1 MTSVLLFIF
10 TQQSVYFMKRDTLGV
25 IVCIMAVISAAVV
38 VGLTYNQTD
47 ADIIFEDSHLEYKVL
62 DEEKK
67 EVELTKSKTRT
78 HIEDLVIPSKVT
90 YKEVEYTVVSIGSN
104 AFQEN
109 NMYSLTLPPTLKK
122 IKSYAFL
129 DALFTRDKQ
138 IIIPEG
144 VTDVGYQAFSRS
156 DVESVKLPSTLTS
169 LGNAFSNCY
178 LLKSVDMQEG
188 LTVLGSAFTNC
199 RLLETVSLP
208 STITSIHGAFTGCE
222 QLRYIYIPENVREIG
237 WTNAF
242 SGSNLQ
248 FIDVSPDNPYFKVVD
263 NLVLSKDGTT
273 LLFCPTASK
282 TATVP
287 DGVETLGLSKGETWA
302 FSKCR
307 NLTSVT
313 LPDSLKIINESAFED
328 CRKLSKITFPDSVT
342 FIGRNAFRNCES
354 MTFEKLPSEL
364 KIIDAGAFECCF
376 SIDRF
381 HLPIGLESIG
391 RGAFTGCTALTNL
404 EIPDTVTE
412 VGATAFSNCSNLRG
426 IRLPDGLSV
435 INERTFYGCN
445 SLRSI
450 VIPDGVITVER
461 EAFYGCKAL
470 TSIEFPT
477 TLEIFRDPYSAF
489 TFFDADGKKIT
500 DNNNLKGHIFVGK
513 DYNFRDNGLSYTDG
527 YTIIF
532 KVDDETIQSSF
543 VKAGDSVTPPEI
555 TTIRSADG
563 MQRAFV
569 GWDADVETIPTKDA
583 VYIAQTGDYV
593 NYEVLYQWHDGS
605 KTVSWNGYKHPTI
618 DVAPSD
624 FTENGYTYT
633 FNEWEEQW
641 DSVNDD
647 DYGKFVIATYKL
659 AGVKV
664 VFLANG
670 GTGIMD
676 STFVKAGDSL
686 TIPQNTFTKDG
697 ATFKGW
703 AYSDFI
709 FDDKGTIPATV
720 FEDSYNTIYLIAQW
734 SQSGKVKVTLEVCG
748 PEHDGYYQKIEK
760 IEKEGNPGDEYQ
772 FMLSTKTHYHINDGE
787 LISGLFPDHDITIRV
802 YYVSDS
808 FTVTAGGKVI
818 AYLSYASD
826 PYVPEPLSDTTGYTF
841 EGWYYDAERTERIT
855 SISKLTKDIIIYSNF
870 VPREVTM
877 YFDAAGGTGTMDP
890 ISFTAGDTVPAPAC
904 EFTREGMRFIHW
916 ELDSVSYNPGVD
928 IGKVPL
934 YSSASDFTLTAVWEP
949 VEKFTYTVDF
959 VGPEGD
965 ESFPGMDSIVE
976 EYMPGVKVDAVS
988 RFKLDDITGYVADCY
1003 EVESFVMPNHDVTF
1017 KVYYVKADS
1026 EYKKFNINYN
1036 MYSCFDGNKESF
1048 SKYEYISNHIERY
1061 IVGLRSNSALPEM
1074 MAVGHTFEGWYS
1086 DSDMTNRVTTIDTS
1100 IANDQIFYGKFVPNT
1115 YSVKVTYIGPTDG
1128 SFVAPSEVNRTFVYG
1143 QKDFSIVSP
1152 KVDGYYPDLQ
1162 AYTETEVAHDVHII
1176 VTYVSVDWNIRYYS
1190 NGGYNNLDNIPDITN
1205 TGEFT
1210 LLVPSRDGYVFQ
1222 GWFTDDKY
1230 TNKIEK
1236 IEKGQLG
1243 NIRLYAKWALDAPSH
1258 TVTVKFT
1265 GPDDGSFVAPRDIEQ
1280 IVVEGQ
1286 SYSINVPVIDGYTPD
1301 KTIVEGVMGTEAV
1314 IVTVTYSANKHTVT
1328 IDAGFDIEAIEGW
1341 TSIGGNRFTKEFA
1354 FNSDLVL
1361 PEFTREGFDYVWNPE
1376 VPEKMPDFDPSFE
1389 AKWSAK
1395 KITVTFYPNTRD
1407 DPWSEPIDYGGTVEK
1422 PTDPVLE
1429 GHRFL
1434 GWYVFETKELFDFS
1448 TKLTQDIKLDAHWA
1462 TLHTIIFIEEGAK
1475 EPISEITAC
1484 SGDPLTPPEIK
1495 AREGYIAKWTPAV
1508 PSVVP
1513 NEDTTYTLSW
1523 EAIPQKPVVDI
1534 GTDTPVSG
1542 EDLKKMS
1549 EDKSSLEVSND
1560 EGSILLGPGILGKLS
1575 EDNDSITIKLSK
1587 AGSGS
1592 MNDKQKQAVG
1602 DNDAFDIVGVGKGF
1616 DDFGGE
1622 KAVVKLKY
1630 TLPAGLDPSKICVYY
1645 VDDEGVKHE
1654 MPTSYDKDTGI
1665 IEFETPHFSIYMIG
1679 EKEVSPAEDN
1689 TIMIVGIV
1697 AAVIVIAAV
1706 GAFVFLRKH

>member
-1 MTSVLLFIF
+1 
-10 TQQSVYFMKRDTLGV
+10 MKRDTLGV

-47 ADIIFEDSHLEYKVL
+47 AAITFKDSNLEYKVL
-62 DEEKK
+62 DKEKK
-67 EVELTKSKTRT
+67 EVELTKSTSSV
-78 HIEDLVIPSKVT
+78 HDDLVIPPKVT
-90 YKEVEYTVVSIGSN
+90 YNEVEYTVVSIGEQ
-104 AFQEN
+104 AFQN
-109 NMYSLTLPPTLKK
+109 NYMDSLTLPSTLKK
-122 IKSYAFL
+122 IKSYAFFNV
-129 DALFTRDKQ
+129 LFTRDKQ

-144 VTDVGYQAFSRS
+144 VTDVGYSAFSKS

-178 LLKSVDMQEG
+178 MLKSVDMQEG
-188 LTVLGSAFTNC
+188 LTVLGSSFADC
-199 RLLETVSLP
+199 KLLETVSLP

-248 FIDVSPDNPYFKVVD
+248 FIDISPENPYFKVVD

-273 LLFCPTASK
+273 LLFCPTALK
-282 TATVP
+282 EAVIP
-287 DGVETLGLSKGETWA
+287 NGVETLGLSEGETWA

-328 CRKLSKITFPDSVT
+328 CSKLSKITFPDSVT

-391 RGAFTGCTALTNL
+391 SGAFTGCTALTNL

-435 INERTFYGCN
+435 INERTFSGCN

-450 VIPDGVITVER
+450 VIPDGVITVGR

-470 TSIEFPT
+470 TSIEFPR
-477 TLEIFRDPYSAF
+477 TLENFRDPYSAF

-500 DNNNLKGHIFVGK
+500 DNNNLKGHIFVGGN
-513 DYNFRDNGLSYTDG
+513 YNFRDNGLSYTGG
-527 YTIIF
+527 YTITF
-532 KVDDETIQSSF
+532 KVNDEVIQSSF

-555 TTIRSADG
+555 TTIRLTNG
-563 MQRAFV
+563 MQCAFA

-583 VYIAQTGDYV
+583 VYTAQTGDYV

-605 KTVSWNGYKHPTI
+605 KTVSWDGLKHPIT
-618 DVAPSD
+618 DVVPSD

-633 FNEWEEQW
+633 FDKWEEQW
-641 DSVNDD
+641 ESVDDD
-647 DYGKFVIATYKL
+647 DYGKSVIAIYKL

-670 GTGIMD
+670 GTGTMD
-676 STFVKAGDSL
+676 PMTVKKGDSF
-686 TIPQNTFTKDG
+686 TILQNAFTKNG

-709 FDDKGTIPATV
+709 FDDKGTIPSTV
-720 FEDSYNTIYLIAQW
+720 FANSYNTIYLIAQW
-734 SQSGKVKVTLEVCG
+734 SQSEKVKVTLEVCG
-748 PEHDGYYQKIEK
+748 PEHDGCYQKTEK
-760 IEKEGNPGDEYQ
+760 MEKEGNPGDEYQ
-772 FMLSTKTHYHINDGE
+772 FSLSTKTHYHINDGK

-808 FTVTAGGKVI
+808 FKVTANVNGKATLI
-818 AYLSYASD
+818 ALLSYTSD
-826 PYVPEPLSDTTGYTF
+826 PYVPEPLPDTPGSAF
-841 EGWYYDAERTERIT
+841 EGWYYDAGCTERIT
-855 SISKLTKDIIIYSNF
+855 SISNLTEDITIYSKF
-870 VPREVTM
+870 VSREVTL

-890 ISFTAGDTVPAPAC
+890 ISFIVGNTVLAPAC
-904 EFTREGMRFIHW
+904 KFTKEGMRFSHW

-928 IGKVPL
+928 IGSVL
-934 YSSASDFTLTAVWEP
+934 LSSFASDFTLTAVWERIP

-965 ESFPGMDSIVE
+965 ESFPGMASIVKQYE
-976 EYMPGVKVDAVS
+976 PGVKVDAVS
-988 RFKLDDITGYVADCY
+988 RFKLDIAGYVADCY

-1017 KVYYVKADS
+1017 KVYYAKADS
-1026 EYKKFNINYN
+1026 ECNQFSIRYDIS
-1036 MYSCFDGNKESF
+1036 SCFGGNKESF
-1048 SKYEYISNHIERY
+1048 SKYEYASNHIEEY
-1061 IVGLRSNSALPEM
+1061 IVGLRSNPALPEM

-1086 DSDMTNRVTTIDTS
+1086 DSDMTNKVTTIDTS

-1128 SFVAPSEVNRTFVYG
+1128 SFVAPSEVTRTFVYG

-1162 AYTETEVAHDVHII
+1162 VYTETEVTRDVHIV
-1176 VTYVSVDWNIRYYS
+1176 VTYVPVDWNIRYYS
-1190 NGGYNNLDNIPDITN
+1190 NGGYNNLDNIHDITN

-1210 LLVPSRDGYVFQ
+1210 LLVPSRDGYIFQ
-1222 GWFTDDKY
+1222 GWFTDEKC

-1258 TVTVKFT
+1258 TVTVKFV
-1265 GPDDGSFVAPRDIEQ
+1265 GPDDGSFVVPRDIEQ

-1286 SYSINVPVIDGYTPD
+1286 SYSINVPVIGGYTPD
-1301 KTIVEGVMGTEAV
+1301 KTVVEGVMGTEAV

-1341 TSIGGNRFTKEFA
+1341 TSTVGNKFTKEFA
-1354 FNSDLVL
+1354 FNSDLAL
-1361 PEFTREGFDYVWNPE
+1361 PEFTREGFDYVWDPE
-1376 VPEKMPDFDPSFE
+1376 VPEKMSDCDLSFE
-1389 AKWSAK
+1389 AKWSVK
-1395 KITVTFYPNTRD
+1395 KIKVTFYPNTRD
-1407 DPWSEPIDYGGTVEK
+1407 DPWSVTIDYGGTVEK
-1422 PTDPVLE
+1422 PTDPVFE

-1448 TKLTQDIKLDAHWA
+1448 TKLTQDIKLDAHWDV
-1462 TLHTIIFIEEGAK
+1462 LRTIIFIEEGAE
-1475 EPISEITAC
+1475 EPIDKITAC
-1484 SGDPLTPPEIK
+1484 HGDPLTPPEIK
-1495 AREGYIAKWTPAV
+1495 AREGYVAKWTPAV

-1523 EAIPQKPVVDI
+1523 KAIPQEPVVKIDTDI
-1534 GTDTPVSG
+1534 PVSG

-1575 EDNDSITIKLSK
+1575 EDNDSITIRLSK
-1587 AGSGS
+1587 AGSES

-1630 TLPAGLDPSKICVYY
+1630 ALPAGLDPSKICVYY

-1654 MPTSYDKDTGI
+1654 MPTSYDKETGI
-1665 IEFETPHFSIYMIG
+1665 IEFETPHFSIYTIG
-1679 EKEVSPAEDN
+1679 EKEVSPADDN

-1697 AAVIVIAAV
+1697 AAVIIIAAV

>member
-1 MTSVLLFIF
+1 
-10 TQQSVYFMKRDTLGV
+10 MKRNTLGV

-38 VGLTYNQTD
+38 VGLTYDQAD
-47 ADIIFEDSHLEYKVL
+47 ASLTFVDSNLEYKVL

-67 EVELTKSKTRT
+67 EVELTKSIYSV
-78 HIEDLVIPSKVT
+78 HDDLVIPSKVT
-90 YKEVEYTVVSIGSN
+90 YNEVEYTVVSIGEQ
-104 AFQEN
+104 AFQNN
-109 NMYSLTLPPTLKK
+109 NMYSLTLPSTLKK

-129 DALFTRDKQ
+129 NVLFTRDKQ

-144 VTDVGYQAFSRS
+144 VTDVGYQAFSKS

-169 LGNAFSNCY
+169 LGNAFSYCY
-178 LLKSVDMQEG
+178 MLKSVDMQEG
-188 LTVLGSAFTNC
+188 LTELGSAFTNC

-208 STITSIHGAFTGCE
+208 STITSIYGAFTGCE

-248 FIDVSPDNPYFKVVD
+248 FIDISPENPYFKVVD

-287 DGVETLGLSKGETWA
+287 DGVETLGLSEGETWA

-328 CRKLSKITFPDSVT
+328 CRKLSEIVFPDSVT
-342 FIGRNAFRNCES
+342 FIGCNAFRNCES

-364 KIIDAGAFECCF
+364 KTIDAGAFECCF

-391 RGAFTGCTALTNL
+391 GGAFTGCTGLTNL

-435 INERTFYGCN
+435 INERTFSGCN

-461 EAFYGCKAL
+461 EVFNGCKAL

-477 TLEIFRDPYSAF
+477 TLENFRDPYSAF

-500 DNNNLKGHIFVGK
+500 DINNLKGHIFVGN
-513 DYNFRDNGLSYTDG
+513 DYNFRDNGLSYSDG
-527 YTIIF
+527 YTIVF
-532 KVDDETIQSSF
+532 KVNGVTIQSSF

-569 GWDADVETIPTKDA
+569 GWDADVETSPTKDA
-583 VYIAQTGDYV
+583 VYNAQTGDYV
-593 NYEVLYQWHDGS
+593 DYEVLYQWHDGS

-618 DVAPSD
+618 DMTPSD

-633 FNEWEEQW
+633 FNEWKEQW
-641 DSVNDD
+641 GSVEDD
-647 DYGKFVIATYKL
+647 NYGKVVIATYKL

-664 VFLANG
+664 VFLADG
-670 GTGIMD
+670 GTGTMD

-686 TIPQNTFTKDG
+686 IIPQNAFTKDG
-697 ATFKGW
+697 ATFKEW
-703 AYSDFI
+703 AYSDLTFS
-709 FDDKGTIPATV
+709 DEGTIPAAV
-720 FEDSYNTIYLIAQW
+720 FEDSYNTIYLMAQW
-734 SQSGKVKVTLEVCG
+734 SQSEKVKVTLEVCG
-748 PEHDGYYQKIEK
+748 PEHDDYYQKTESM
-760 IEKEGNPGDEYQ
+760 EREGNPGDEYL
-772 FMLSTKTHYHINDGE
+772 FSLPIKEHYHINNVK
-787 LISGLFPDHDITIRV
+787 SGAGNYQIEGTIPDHDVTIRV
-802 YYVSDS
+802 FYVSDS
-808 FTVTAGGKVI
+808 FTVTADSKVI

-826 PYVPEPLSDTTGYTF
+826 PYVPEPLPDSAGYAF
-841 EGWYYDAERTERIT
+841 EGWYYDAECTERVT
-855 SISKLTKDIIIYSNF
+855 SISKLTEDITIHSKF
-870 VPREVTM
+870 VPRKVTM

-890 ISFTAGDTVPAPAC
+890 ISFIAGDTVLAPAC
-904 EFTREGMRFIHW
+904 GFTKEGMKFIHW
-916 ELDSVSYNPGVD
+916 EIDSVPYNPGVD

-934 YSSASDFTLTAVWEP
+934 YSSASDFTLTAVWEQIP

-965 ESFPGMDSIVE
+965 ETFNKASIIDQYEAGVE
-976 EYMPGVKVDAVS
+976 VDGVS
-988 RFKLDDITGYVADCY
+988 RFELEINGYVADCY

-1026 EYKKFNINYN
+1026 EYKQFNIDYDICS
-1036 MYSCFDGNKESF
+1036 YFDGNKESF
-1048 SKYEYISNHIERY
+1048 SKYEYVSNNIHRY
-1061 IVGLRSNSALPEM
+1061 IVGLRSNQVLPEV
-1074 MAVGHTFEGWYS
+1074 MAEGYTFEGWYS
-1086 DSDMTNRVTTIDTS
+1086 DSDMTNKVTTIDTS
-1100 IANDQIFYGKFVPNT
+1100 IANNQKFYGKFVPNT
-1115 YSVKVTYIGPTDG
+1115 YTVKVTYIGPTDG
-1128 SFVAPSEVNRTFVYG
+1128 SFAAPSEVNRTFAYG

-1162 AYTETEVAHDVHII
+1162 VYTETEVAHNVEIV
-1176 VTYVSVDWNIRYYS
+1176 VTYVPVDWNIRYYS
-1190 NGGYNNLDNIPDITN
+1190 NGGYNNLDNIQDITN

-1222 GWFTDDKY
+1222 GWYSDEEY

-1265 GPDDGSFVAPRDIEQ
+1265 GPDDGSFVAPGDIEQ
-1280 IVVEGQ
+1280 IVIEGQ
-1286 SYSINVPVIDGYTPD
+1286 AYSINVPVIGGYTPD
-1301 KTIVEGVMGTEAV
+1301 KAVVEGVMGTGD
-1314 IVTVTYSANKHTVT
+1314 IIITVTYSANKHTVT
-1328 IDAGFDIEAIEGW
+1328 IDAGFDLETIEGW

-1361 PEFTREGFDYVWNPE
+1361 PELTREGFDYIWNPE
-1376 VPEKMPDFDPSFE
+1376 VPEKMFDCNLSFE
-1389 AKWSAK
+1389 AEWSVK
-1395 KITVTFYPNTRD
+1395 KITVTFYPGNRD
-1407 DPWSEPIDYGGTVEK
+1407 AVWNETIDYGGTVEK
-1422 PTDPVLE
+1422 PTDPVFE

-1434 GWYVFETKELFDFS
+1434 GWYHGTKDLFDFS
-1448 TKLTQDIKLDAHWA
+1448 TKLTQDIELTAHWDV
-1462 TLHTIIFIEEGAK
+1462 LYTIIFIEEGAE
-1475 EPISEITAC
+1475 EPIIKMTAC
-1484 SGDPLTPPEIK
+1484 SGDPLSPPEIK
-1495 AREGYIAKWTPAV
+1495 AREGYIAKWTPVV

-1513 NEDTTYTLSW
+1513 YEDTTYVLSW
-1523 EAIPQKPVVDI
+1523 EAIPQGPMVDI
-1534 GTDTPVSG
+1534 ETDTPVSG

-1549 EDKSSLEVSND
+1549 ENDSSLEVSND

-1587 AGSGS
+1587 AGSES

-1630 TLPAGLDPSKICVYY
+1630 TLPAGLDSSKICVYY

-1679 EKEVSPAEDN
+1679 EKEVSPVGSGSDDN

-1697 AAVIVIAAV
+1697 AAVIVIVAA